1 MSDQDQTNDIQPADT
16 GAGRRRKWLQLKFVA
31 PIVGVMLVAIVAIAL
46 MVSYFNS
53 QTQNQSLI
61 HERIAETRKLAES
74 MLDKGIQFD
83 ADAMQAMVYSVARDE
98 RLADL
103 FKSRNRAALL
113 AYAQPL
119 YKRLSER
126 FQITHFYFLL
136 PDRVTFLRVHTPAR
150 HGDVTDRQTALLAEK
165 TDRMTS
171 GVEMGPL
178 GTLTL
183 RVVYPWHDRTGQLI
197 GYLELGKEIDHVVHD
212 LQDSTGLNGYLLLHK
227 AMLNEK
233 LWFDGMAALGRQNN
247 WADYPELVEPS
258 GRHRQ
263 ADEQITTL
271 FQDHLALH
279 QAAPPGVV
287 IDGRSYQPVL
297 IPVQDMNHRNVGDLV
312 ILADVTFLRN
322 AARNTLVAALLMV
335 LLSGIPIL
343 YFFNRQAKKLQAQLE
358 SNERELNLRANTDA
372 LTGLL
377 NRRSFDSR
385 LAEELLRSERYEHD
399 FCLMIIDIDLF
410 KRIND
415 TYGHQEGD
423 KVLQEMADRLR
434 ENVRATDAVFRYGGE
449 ELAVILPETDL
460 GAAMELAVRI
470 NKAIGDPPFMLNRGQ
485 SPESITVSIGVAAY
499 PDNAHG
505 VQTLI
510 RAADAA
516 LYKAK
521 NTGRNRVVSA

>member
-16 GAGRRRKWLQLKFVA
+16 GTGRRRKWLQLKFVA
-31 PIVGVMLVAIVAIAL
+31 PIVGMMLVTMAAIAL
-46 MVSYFNS
+46 LVSYFNS

-61 HERIAETRKLAES
+61 HERIAETRKLSES
-74 MLDKGIQFD
+74 MLEKGIQFD
-83 ADAMQAMVYSVARDE
+83 ADALQAIAYSVARDE

-113 AYAQPL
+113 AYTQPL
-119 YKRLSER
+119 YKRLNEQ
-126 FQITHFYFLL
+126 FEITHFYFHL
-136 PDRVTFLRVHTPAR
+136 PDRVTFLRVHTPIR
-150 HGDVTDRQTALLAEK
+150 YGDLTDRQTALLAEK
-165 TDRMTS
+165 TGRMTS

-183 RVVYPWHDRTGQLI
+183 RVVYPWHDRSGQLI
-197 GYLELGKEIDHVVHD
+197 GYLELGKEIDHLVHD
-212 LQDSTGLNGYLLLHK
+212 LQDLSGLNGYLLLHK
-227 AMLNEK
+227 SLLNEK
-233 LWFDGMAALGRQNN
+233 LWSDGMAALGRQNN

-271 FQDHLALH
+271 FQNHFALH
-279 QAAPPGVV
+279 QVASPEVV
-287 IDGRSYQPVL
+287 IDGRSYQPVVVT
-297 IPVQDMNHRNVGDLV
+297 VQDMNHRNVGDL
-312 ILADVTFLRN
+312 IMLADVTFLRN
-322 AARNTLVAALLMV
+322 AARHTLVAGLLMV

-343 YFFNRQAKKLQAQLE
+343 LFFNRQAKKLQAQLD
-358 SNERELNLRANTDA
+358 NDERELNLRANTDE
-372 LTGLL
+372 LTGLF
-377 NRRSFDSR
+377 NRRSFDRR
-385 LAEELLRSERYEHD
+385 LAEELLRSKRYEHD

-434 ENVRATDAVFRYGGE
+434 ENVRVTDAVFRYGGE

-460 GAAMELAVRI
+460 GAAMEQAKRI
-470 NKAIGDPPFMLNRGQ
+470 NKAIGDRAFTLNRGQ
-485 SPESITVSIGVAAY
+485 SVESITVSIGVAAY
-499 PDNAHG
+499 PDNASG

-510 RAADAA
+510 HAADAA